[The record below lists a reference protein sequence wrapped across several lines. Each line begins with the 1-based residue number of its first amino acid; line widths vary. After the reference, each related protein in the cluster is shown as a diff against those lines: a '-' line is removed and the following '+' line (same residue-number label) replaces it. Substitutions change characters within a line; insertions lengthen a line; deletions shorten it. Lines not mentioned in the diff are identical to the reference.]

1 MEGTVDDKHAQ
12 LGHISPVDQ
21 LVKVWGAL
29 VVLTVVTVAATWVDF
44 GKMNLVVAM
53 AIATVK
59 ALLVALYFM
68 HLRYDRPLNG
78 VIFIAAIVFVA
89 IFISIAM
96 MDTLIYA
103 PDRIPDYAPAV
114 NR

>member
-1 MEGTVDDKHAQ
+1 MEGTVEANHEQ
-12 LGHISPVDQ
+12 LGHVTPVD
-21 LVKVWGAL
+21 LMLKVWGAL

-44 GKMNLVVAM
+44 GSMNLIVAM

-68 HLRYDRPLNG
+68 HLRWDRPLNG
-78 VIFIAAIVFVA
+78 VVFIAAIVFVA

-96 MDTLIYA
+96 MDTLQYA
-103 PDRIPDYAPAV
+103 PDRIPDYAPNV